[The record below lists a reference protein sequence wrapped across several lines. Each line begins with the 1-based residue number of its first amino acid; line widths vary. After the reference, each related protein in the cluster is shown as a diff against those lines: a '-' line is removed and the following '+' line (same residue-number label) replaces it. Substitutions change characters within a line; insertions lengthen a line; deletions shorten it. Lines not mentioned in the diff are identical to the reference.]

1 MPPHGFA
8 AKQSAVPDGVFADEH
23 GIERLRRHA
32 AVGTGDRARGVV
44 CAAGRCVFRLPGRGR
59 PGGRGHA
66 PQPRGRCR
74 RRDPGPGAAEDAL
87 PGQAYYGLLD
97 LAALPA
103 QTDWQTAQQIGTLLY
118 DVAQPAPEL
127 SVFALAEADNP
138 DWEEE
143 APALYEAMKA
153 AESAYEVHC
162 GLQQLFAQSE
172 VCAVPALAQSG
183 YDLLLL
189 PRGGAPLRCRGL
201 AGAQLAAVLCGQAQ
215 RLQGTFAGGQAACEA
230 DAHVTVEGQTV
241 QLHLRACALQ
251 ALTGQAPDDLES
263 ALQRELQASF
273 AALYG
278 QTHRAGADPFH
289 LDFWQACTYG
299 PRHTMQDPQLTVLF
313 E

>member
-1 MPPHGFA
+1 MALPQNKALYLMGCLLMSMVLSGCGGTPL
-8 AKQSAVPDGVFADEH
+8 S
-23 GIERLRRHA
+23 EREI
-32 AVGTGDRARGVV
+32 VRGVLFAQQGGAFSACLV
-44 CAAGRCVFRLPGRGR
+44 VADQEAEDTPRNRAVAAAGETPAQALQR
-59 PGGRGHA
+59 
-66 PQPRGRCR
+66 
-74 RRDPGPGAAEDAL
+74 AEDAL

-127 SVFALAEADNP
+127 SVFALAEAGISG
-138 DWEEE
+138 WEEE

-299 PRHTMQDPQLTVLF
+299 PGHPMQDPQLTVLF